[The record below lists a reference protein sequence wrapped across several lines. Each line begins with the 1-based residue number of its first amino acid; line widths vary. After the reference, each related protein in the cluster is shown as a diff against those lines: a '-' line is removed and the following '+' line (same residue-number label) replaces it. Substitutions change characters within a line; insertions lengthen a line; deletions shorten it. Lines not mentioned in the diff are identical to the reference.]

1 MPSMH
6 AWSALIGSISVT
18 MTREPEPRSAAAQPL
33 PTSPKPQINAR
44 LPPII
49 TSVARMMPSVR
60 EWRQP
65 YTLSNFDFVT
75 QSFTLMAGKSSS
87 PFAAIFFRRATPVVV
102 SSDTPRIDLPI
113 FVHFSGSFW
122 IDSRI
127 RDSTHLNSGLFVEAG
142 SGSDLSFAYCASYLV
157 PSWIRSVASPPSST
171 SMSGPS
177 LPGHVSIC
185 SVHHQYSSSVSP
197 LREHRRGRG
206 LGLGRED
213 VAARPADLRT
223 EGGKRLDENAGLD
236 RHVERAGDTDALER
250 LLRPELRT
258 GRHQTRHLNLSER
271 KLLAAE
277 LRHSHILHLRIR
289 HCDGCGERDVN
300 TVRS

>member
-33 PTSPKPQINAR
+33 PTSPKPATSER
-44 LPPII
+44 LPPSI

-113 FVHFSGSFW
+113 FVHFIGSFW

-127 RDSTHLNSGLFVEAG
+127 RESTHLNSGLFVEAG

-197 LREHRRGRG
+197 FHANTEAVPALAI
-206 LGLGRED
+206 
-213 VAARPADLRT
+213 AAAAWSCVEKMLQLA
-223 EGGKRLDENAGLD
+223 RLDGHVKGP
-236 RHVERAGDTDALER
+236 RHLHALQR
-250 LLRPELRT
+250 LVLTLHTAVHE
-258 GRHQTRHLNLSER
+258 TRHLMLR
-271 KLLAAE
+271 QGQLLAAE
-277 LRHSHILHLRIR
+277 LRKGHVSDLGIR
-289 HCDGCGERDVN
+289 HLN
-300 TVRS
+300 